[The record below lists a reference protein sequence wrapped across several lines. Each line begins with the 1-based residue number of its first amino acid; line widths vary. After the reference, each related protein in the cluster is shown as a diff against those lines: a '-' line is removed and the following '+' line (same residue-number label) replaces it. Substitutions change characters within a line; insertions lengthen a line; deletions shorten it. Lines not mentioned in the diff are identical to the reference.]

1 MGLGL
6 KVDRAPI
13 SSDLASW
20 RQAIADDCLKVFRLE
35 AIAAAFQDLG
45 QRDHEVR
52 HSLAKHLSES
62 ILRILRNHVG
72 FNHPNRGEDIIL
84 RVHGEIFLAL
94 LRPTSAD
101 GRNLRIAFV
110 PRLLFRIKDAIASEE
125 RERRIPD
132 GTKPK
137 KKSKRRR
144 VKDSRHAEG
153 VELVVSAENTES
165 AEKPEAAEDGDIVA
179 QKTCHMP
186 MLDAVREADQQ
197 IDVDRI
203 LERVPDPRKRLAFYL
218 FMNDLPYKSKR
229 KDVNSIARAL
239 DISDKTAR
247 EWVEE
252 VRQFLAYDED
262 VKYLR
267 NGE

>member
-1 MGLGL
+1 MGQGL
-6 KVDRAPI
+6 DEDSAPI
-13 SSDLASW
+13 STDLAGW
-20 RQAIADDCLKVFRLE
+20 RRAIADACLKVFRLE

-52 HSLAKHLSES
+52 QALAKHLSDS
-62 ILRILRNHVG
+62 ILRILRKHVG
-72 FNHPNRGEDIIL
+72 FNHPNKGEDIIL

-132 GTKPK
+132 DTKPK
-137 KKSKRRR
+137 EKSKRK
-144 VKDSRHAEG
+144 VKNSRHAEE
-153 VELVVSAENTES
+153 VELVVSAKDLDS
-165 AEKPEAAEDGDIVA
+165 AEKPEAAEDNDIVS
-179 QKTCHMP
+179 QKTCHTSL
-186 MLDAVREADQQ
+186 LDAVREAEQQ

-203 LERVPDPRKRLAFYL
+203 LERVSDPRKRLAFYL
-218 FMNDLPYKSKR
+218 FMNDFPYKSKR
-229 KDVNSIARAL
+229 NDVNSIARAL

-247 EWVEE
+247 EWVKE
-252 VRQFLAYDED
+252 VRQLLANDED

-267 NGE
+267 DGK